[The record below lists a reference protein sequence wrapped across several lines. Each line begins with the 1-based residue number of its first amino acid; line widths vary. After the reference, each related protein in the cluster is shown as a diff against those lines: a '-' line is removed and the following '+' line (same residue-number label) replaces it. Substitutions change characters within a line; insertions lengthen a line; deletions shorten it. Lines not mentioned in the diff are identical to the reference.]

1 MIPDKWNTSNPI
13 IHTLIKAKPSI
24 KRRFDIL
31 NKVIETLPYKD
42 KLLRKQNCY
51 TIAYLICKIHIFSCK
66 SMKVKQ
72 YSGII

>member
-1 MIPDKWNTSNPI
+1 MIPFKWNTSNPI

-31 NKVIETLPYKD
+31 NKVIETLPDKD

-51 TIAYLICKIHIFSCK
+51 TIAYLICKIHIFRCK
-66 SMKVKQ
+66 
-72 YSGII
+72 IIEL